1 MKKILSFFA
10 SVAVFVPAAFGAD
23 LDAFENGDF
32 ENSSGHGRLDKYT
45 EAARGYGF
53 NGGGGARITGFV
65 RHSFE
70 FPVKKTLKLKKG
82 ERYVFSLETRNN
94 SKEVLEQI
102 ALETNNPET
111 GRYEGYWGRKIIDI
125 GGGWVREEL
134 VIVPKRDLDAGREK
148 LRFILFVLLD
158 PHRKVE
164 AGKPENHVDFDNAR
178 LKSDEPVWNFC
189 NTWPTHNK
197 IFKEH
202 GRVRAYSSFVG
213 SFLPEDAEA
222 EYALVLTD
230 ADGRTLKRSRADEK
244 DGVLTA
250 VFGPLDYE
258 GPATLTAV
266 LRDRGREV
274 ARRSRAVTVTETY
287 RPKKG
292 EVFINERGQTIID
305 GKPYMPLGFYSDLT
319 KLTKYS
325 KEEIEYHLKRISEA
339 GFNFLIDYQTYT
351 LRKKED
357 REFFYGLCEKYGIR
371 VLADD
376 FAGYQHKPDRLHEIA
391 PQAKELA
398 KYPAVLGWYT
408 MDEASEDKVP
418 LLDRIRRELNAVTP
432 GHIVLTCNIMS
443 PPPYLPTADVQGGDS
458 YPVSEKPD
466 CSLEGTENYM
476 RRAYACRP
484 AAGWH
489 APQVL
494 NWANYRRGALD
505 DKDVYLKSGREPE
518 ENEMLAVA
526 LCFAA
531 NGVTG
536 FTFYSYFDIYRGPF
550 PELYEKRW
558 EKVKK
563 VGAAMKDLE
572 PFIVSGR
579 KKLEIDHTDVKGRSR
594 VVAMTDGSGGVRVL
608 VYGLTRDNECKFR
621 LPKAFG
627 RMAPVCGNVREKDGL
642 YVYSGREFTCDIL
655 KPANER

>member
-1 MKKILSFFA
+1 
-10 SVAVFVPAAFGAD
+10 
-23 LDAFENGDF
+23 
-32 ENSSGHGRLDKYT
+32 
-45 EAARGYGF
+45 
-53 NGGGGARITGFV
+53 
-65 RHSFE
+65 
-70 FPVKKTLKLKKG
+70 
-82 ERYVFSLETRNN
+82 
-94 SKEVLEQI
+94 
-102 ALETNNPET
+102 
-111 GRYEGYWGRKIIDI
+111 
-125 GGGWVREEL
+125 
-134 VIVPKRDLDAGREK
+134 
-148 LRFILFVLLD
+148 
-158 PHRKVE
+158 
-164 AGKPENHVDFDNAR
+164 
-178 LKSDEPVWNFC
+178 
-189 NTWPTHNK
+189 
-197 IFKEH
+197 
-202 GRVRAYSSFVG
+202 
-213 SFLPEDAEA
+213 
-222 EYALVLTD
+222 
-230 ADGRTLKRSRADEK
+230 
-244 DGVLTA
+244 
-250 VFGPLDYE
+250 
-258 GPATLTAV
+258 
-266 LRDRGREV
+266 
-274 ARRSRAVTVTETY
+274 
-287 RPKKG
+287 
-292 EVFINERGQTIID
+292 
-305 GKPYMPLGFYSDLT
+305 
-319 KLTKYS
+319 
-325 KEEIEYHLKRISEA
+325 
-339 GFNFLIDYQTYT
+339 

-357 REFFYGLCEKYGIR
+357 REFFYGLCSKYGIR

-376 FAGYQHKPDRLHEIA
+376 FAGYQHKADRLHEIA
-391 PQAKELA
+391 AQAKELA

-458 YPVSEKPD
+458 YPVSERPD

-489 APQVL
+489 APQAL

-579 KKLEIDHTDVKGRSR
+579 KILEIGRTDVKGISR
-594 VVAMTDGSGGVRVL
+594 VVAMTDGNGGVRVL
-608 VYGLTRDNECKFR
+608 VYGLTRDNECTFR

-627 RMAPVCGNVREKDGL
+627 KMASPCGNVREKDGV
-642 YVYSGREFTCDIL
+642 YTYSGREFTCDIL
-655 KPANER
+655 KPTEKR